1 MYVGGDY
8 IFNMT
13 NFFGLNLSLFGAFL
27 YTYFNFSDEHSKE
40 QIIKVKGE
48 LRKGKKEKNKKES
61 GSKDEKATLIV

>member
-40 QIIKVKGE
+40 QVIKVKGQV
-48 LRKGKKEKNKKES
+48 RKTKKEKNKKES
-61 GSKDEKATLIV
+61 GTQEEKTNLMV